1 MSPSDDPL
9 NFAGIHSLFLKLSY
23 MRSIM
28 QTCPIRRPLKF
39 RWNPFTFFKALLY
52 EEYYADMSPSDDP
65 YFARIHSLFL
75 KLSYMRSIMQTC
87 PLQTIPCFAR
97 IHSLFLKLSY
107 MRSIMQTCPLQTI
120 PCFAGIHS
128 LFFKALLYEEY
139 YADMSP
145 SDESLDFAAK

>member
-9 NFAGIHSLFLKLSY
+9 
-23 MRSIM
+23 
-28 QTCPIRRPLKF
+28 F
-39 RWNPFTFFKALLY
+39 RWNPFT
-52 EEYYADMSPSDDP
+52 
-65 YFARIHSLFL
+65 FL

-87 PLQTIPCFAR
+87 PLQTIPYFARIYSLFLKLSYMRSTMQTCPLQTIPCFAG

-128 LFFKALLYEEY
+128 LFLKLSYMRYSSYKRSLKKVNGFERNKGSSEG
-139 YADMSP
+139 DMS
-145 SDESLDFAAK
+145 A